1 MELDSASAIEVTGRG
16 RRNAMPLARASH
28 TPSTPNDGTV
38 HCHGLSTASVASGR
52 RFTLSAYIV
61 VGPPG
66 AAAEVDKWET
76 TPTCPPPPSQGIK
89 MNGTSIL
96 WQPFDAAVT
105 LVAGSPTRRLTG
117 TAWHLSIC
125 KTPFYLFVVSVLFIL
140 SVAVWLHALPSPGSY
155 DPREPPLLRP
165 KLPFL
170 GHIINIVR
178 FQGEFHSILRKA
190 NPSMSLATLPMLSGK
205 AYAIFDPNLIHVVLR
220 SKSATFEPY
229 IFSLVQTTFDL
240 SDEAFTKVIEDEK
253 LLPDLT
259 DAFHLGFQVKP
270 LRKMT
275 RRFLATISSKLN
287 TIGSDSQTTHVFNA
301 GRERA
306 LQGGLEVENL
316 YLWCRDLMTVS
327 TTKALYGNS
336 DPFSKDLRLIS
347 ALCEKRD
354 VVDPT
359 TSLLIAQ
366 RADTLRRHGFNGE
379 EIAKMETIQAVIATT
394 NAIPTFFWLLIFV
407 LSRPELLT
415 QMRTE
420 IEGAL
425 NFEPVAAQGDSPD
438 NHRVAT
444 LDVSRFEHQLPLM
457 TSCYRETLRLI
468 NHSVS
473 MRRVTSDIS
482 LTAADGKTYV
492 LKEGVDVQMPAG
504 VTHGD
509 TTIWGPDAGEFRA
522 ERFLPEARV
531 SGAQT
536 PPRASRAERSRKAAF
551 FPFGGGKHL
560 CPGRNLAFEE
570 IMGFM
575 ALILLR
581 MDLEPMGM
589 RFEDIKMEGARLTA
603 PSCKPI
609 NNGAGLGARL
619 KKRDGW
625 ENTTIAIK
633 CG

>member
-1 MELDSASAIEVTGRG
+1 MPRG
-16 RRNAMPLARASH
+16 FRA
-28 TPSTPNDGTV
+28 
-38 HCHGLSTASVASGR
+38 
-52 RFTLSAYIV
+52 
-61 VGPPG
+61 
-66 AAAEVDKWET
+66 
-76 TPTCPPPPSQGIK
+76 
-89 MNGTSIL
+89 
-96 WQPFDAAVT
+96 
-105 LVAGSPTRRLTG
+105 RRL
-117 TAWHLSIC
+117 
-125 KTPFYLFVVSVLFIL
+125 
-140 SVAVWLHALPSPGSY
+140 LHQ
-155 DPREPPLLRP
+155 
-165 KLPFL
+165 
-170 GHIINIVR
+170 V
-178 FQGEFHSILRKA
+178 
-190 NPSMSLATLPMLSGK
+190 M
-205 AYAIFDPNLIHVVLR
+205 
-220 SKSATFEPY
+220 
-229 IFSLVQTTFDL
+229 
-240 SDEAFTKVIEDEK
+240 TKYY
-253 LLPDLT
+253 
-259 DAFHLGFQVKP
+259 
-270 LRKMT
+270 
-275 RRFLATISSKLN
+275 S
-287 TIGSDSQTTHVFNA
+287 
-301 GRERA
+301 
-306 LQGGLEVENL
+306 
-316 YLWCRDLMTVS
+316 
-327 TTKALYGNS
+327 
-336 DPFSKDLRLIS
+336 
-347 ALCEKRD
+347 EKRD

>member
-1 MELDSASAIEVTGRG
+1 
-16 RRNAMPLARASH
+16 
-28 TPSTPNDGTV
+28 
-38 HCHGLSTASVASGR
+38 
-52 RFTLSAYIV
+52 
-61 VGPPG
+61 
-66 AAAEVDKWET
+66 
-76 TPTCPPPPSQGIK
+76 
-89 MNGTSIL
+89 
-96 WQPFDAAVT
+96 
-105 LVAGSPTRRLTG
+105 
-117 TAWHLSIC
+117 
-125 KTPFYLFVVSVLFIL
+125 
-140 SVAVWLHALPSPGSY
+140 
-155 DPREPPLLRP
+155 
-165 KLPFL
+165 
-170 GHIINIVR
+170 
-178 FQGEFHSILRKA
+178 
-190 NPSMSLATLPMLSGK
+190 MSLATLPMLSGK

-316 YLWCRDLMTVS
+316 
-327 TTKALYGNS
+327 
-336 DPFSKDLRLIS
+336 
-347 ALCEKRD
+347 
-354 VVDPT
+354 
-359 TSLLIAQ
+359 
-366 RADTLRRHGFNGE
+366 ADTLRRHGFNGE

-444 LDVSRFEHQLPLM
+444 LDVSQFEHQLPLM

-509 TTIWGPDAGEFRA
+509 TNIWGPDAGEFRA

-536 PPRASRAERSRKAAF
+536 PPRSSRAERCRKAAF

-575 ALILLR
+575 ALMLLR

-603 PSCKPI
+603 PSCKPV